1 MPNYDPMYF
10 LLLLPAMILATIA
23 QSRVKSK
30 FNEGKEVQSINGVTG
45 ADAARQILDSQGLYN
60 VQIEEIKTY
69 LGDHYDPSKKVL
81 RLSPDVYSNSSL
93 ASLGVAAHEAGHAIQ
108 DAKKYPLLVIRH
120 AVVPIASFGSNIA
133 MTLIVAGFAM
143 GVFGLIKLGIIAYST
158 IVFFQLVNLPVEFD
172 ASKRAKEILV
182 QKGIIYQDEQK
193 TVSGVLSAAAMTYVA
208 ATISA
213 ISTLVYYIVKLGM
226 LDKNKK

>member
-108 DAKKYPLLVIRH
+108 DAKK
-120 AVVPIASFGSNIA
+120 
-133 MTLIVAGFAM
+133 
-143 GVFGLIKLGIIAYST
+143 
-158 IVFFQLVNLPVEFD
+158 
-172 ASKRAKEILV
+172 
-182 QKGIIYQDEQK
+182 
-193 TVSGVLSAAAMTYVA
+193 
-208 ATISA
+208 
-213 ISTLVYYIVKLGM
+213 
-226 LDKNKK
+226 